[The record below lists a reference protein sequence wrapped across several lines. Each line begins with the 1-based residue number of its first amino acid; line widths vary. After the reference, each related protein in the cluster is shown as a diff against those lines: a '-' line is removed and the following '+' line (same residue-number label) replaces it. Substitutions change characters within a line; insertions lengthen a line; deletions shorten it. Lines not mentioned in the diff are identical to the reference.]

1 MAPAMWRM
9 CVLAFGLLAVPAS
22 ATEKISDGR
31 FEQVPVL
38 LPGVPVQHVVV
49 WFCDAAASAGYQ
61 ARLQARLQALCDD
74 GAMVV
79 DIDTSHR
86 FPGRL

>member
-1 MAPAMWRM
+1 MARAMWRK
-9 CVLAFGLLAVPAS
+9 CVLASGLLAVPAS

-38 LPGVPVQHVVV
+38 LPDAPVQRMVV
-49 WFCDAAASAGYQ
+49 WFCDAAASAGY
-61 ARLQARLQALCDD
+61 QARLQALCDD

>member
-1 MAPAMWRM
+1 MWWM

-61 ARLQARLQALCDD
+61 ARLQALCDD